1 MRPSHYNSRIYTQ
14 TETAAGEYDIR
25 QRSRGLGRRS
35 RAAEWPSDMPTP
47 GTTCTGTC
55 PGGDDCECIH
65 TVKFHWSYPS
75 ATRLIYAGG
84 HCHAELHRHDA
95 VPQRHRPRDG
105 GCVPASATIGTGNV
119 THDKYDEPGY
129 LMLPPC
135 VWGDDAGLNPSI
147 LLPPGT
153 PLVSIKRNRNTHT
166 GHFGEMASWQ
176 MRGVSF

>member
-1 MRPSHYNSRIYTQ
+1 MTLYRNDTGH
-14 TETAAGEYDIR
+14 EMEVVCR
-25 QRSRGLGRRS
+25 Q
-35 RAAEWPSDMPTP
+35 
-47 GTTCTGTC
+47 
-55 PGGDDCECIH
+55 
-65 TVKFHWSYPS
+65 
-75 ATRLIYAGG
+75 
-84 HCHAELHRHDA
+84 
-95 VPQRHRPRDG
+95 VPQY
-105 GCVPASATIGTGNV
+105 GTGNV

-176 MRGVSF
+176 MRGVNF